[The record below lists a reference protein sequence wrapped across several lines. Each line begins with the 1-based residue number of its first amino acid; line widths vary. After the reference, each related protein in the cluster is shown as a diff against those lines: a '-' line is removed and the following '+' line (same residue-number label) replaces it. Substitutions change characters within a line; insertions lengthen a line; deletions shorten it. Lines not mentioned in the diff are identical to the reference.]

1 MVVDRLLI
9 CTLGT
14 TSARHASDCNHDPL
28 SGTGKLKT
36 QDDHPLL
43 FAIRTPSDLRRL
55 PERALGDVARQLR
68 RYLVESVSQSG
79 GHFAAGLGAV
89 ELTIA
94 LHYLYDTPHD
104 RIVWDVGHQSYP
116 HKILTGRRERM
127 HYGAQVGRHLAISQA
142 QPRAPYDTFGVG
154 HAGTSIGAAAGMA
167 IAAQRTGSD
176 RKVVA
181 VIGDGGLTCG
191 MAFEAL
197 NHAGGA
203 GAGTCS
209 WCSTTTRCRSRP
221 TSVRSPTGS
230 PSFSPAGSTRPSRR
244 AA

>member
-1 MVVDRLLI
+1 M
-9 CTLGT
+9 
-14 TSARHASDCNHDPL
+14 N
-28 SGTGKLKT
+28 T
-36 QDDHPLL
+36 QDDYPLL
-43 FAIRTPSDLRRL
+43 CAIQTPSDLRRL
-55 PERALGDVARQLR
+55 PERMLRDVARELR

-104 RIVWDVGHQSYP
+104 RLVWDVGHQSYP
-116 HKILTGRRERM
+116 HKILTGRRDRM
-127 HYGAQVGRHLAISQA
+127 HSVRKWGGIS
-142 QPRAPYDTFGVG
+142 PFPKRSESPYDTFGVG
-154 HAGTSIGAAAGMA
+154 HAGTSIGAGAGMA
-167 IAAQRTGSD
+167 IAAERSGSE

-203 GAGTCS
+203 GANLLVVFK
-209 WCSTTTRCRSRP
+209 RQ
-221 TSVRSPTGS
+221 
-230 PSFSPAGSTRPSRR
+230 
-244 AA
+244 